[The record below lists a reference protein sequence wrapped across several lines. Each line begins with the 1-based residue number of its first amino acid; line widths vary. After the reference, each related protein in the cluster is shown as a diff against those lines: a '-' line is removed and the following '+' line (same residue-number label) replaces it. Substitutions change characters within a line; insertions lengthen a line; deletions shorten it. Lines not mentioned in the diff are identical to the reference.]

1 MRVLVSGSQMK
12 EIDRYTIHEIGIPS
26 MVLMER
32 AALAVA
38 EQVELRCARGS
49 AMQGSPCAESAET
62 IETRKPSIKN
72 GGNRPKRPA
81 GFKCPDRIWA
91 VCGTGNNGADGI
103 AAARMLYLKGYR
115 VSILLCGDPDRG
127 TTEYRQQLEIARALA
142 VPVIEYHDFIP
153 GACDVIVDGIFG
165 VGLGREVE
173 GEYREVIE
181 MLESRHA
188 REVIAI
194 DIPSGVHSD
203 TGQVMGIA
211 LKATATVTFGYEKLG
226 TVLYPGRSYCG
237 DVVVADIGFP
247 QVSYEKSLRTGGD
260 ILLPPGRWN
269 PAPECPDKEPPY
281 RGIQFFTYGPEDAA
295 RRPGRPADANKGTF
309 GKVLIVAGSRN
320 MSGAAYLS
328 ALSAYRT
335 GAGLVK
341 ILTVEENREI
351 LQTQLPEAILET
363 YCPWRNGTE
372 ETEEAGQKHVDEPV
386 DGELRENT
394 AGEAEERLDRQIA
407 GACDWA
413 SVIVLGPGI
422 GQEPYV
428 KQLVKSV
435 LIHAYVPIIIDA
447 DGLNTIAACP
457 ELTQYY
463 TENIIITPHVGEMAR
478 LTGRSVAEI
487 KKTPID
493 TVLHYSGLHGITCV
507 LKDAVTVAAGKEG
520 QVYLNTSGSSAMAKA
535 GSGDVLT
542 GAIAGLLAQGEE
554 NWEAAILG
562 VYLHG
567 AAGDRCLAR
576 FAPHGLLAG
585 DITNELGAV

>member
-12 EIDRYTIHEIGIPS
+12 EIDRYTIQEIGIPS

-32 AALAVA
+32 AAMAVA
-38 EQVELRCARGS
+38 GQVELRC
-49 AMQGSPCAESAET
+49 
-62 IETRKPSIKN
+62 TR
-72 GGNRPKRPA
+72 A
-81 GFKCPDRIWA
+81 DRIWA

-103 AAARMLYLKGYR
+103 AAARMLHLKGYR
-115 VSILLCGDPDRG
+115 VSILLCGDGNRG
-127 TTEYRQQLEIARALA
+127 TPEYRQQLEIAKALT
-142 VPVIEYHDFIP
+142 VPVIEYQDFIP
-153 GACDVIVDGIFG
+153 GSCDVVIDGMFG
-165 VGLGREVE
+165 VGLGREIE
-173 GEYREVIE
+173 GEYREAIE

-203 TGQVMGIA
+203 TGQIMGIV

-226 TVLYPGRSYCG
+226 TVLYPGKACCG
-237 DVVVADIGFP
+237 EMIIADIGFP
-247 QVSYEKSLRTGGD
+247 QISYEKSLSGSRE
-260 ILLPPGRWN
+260 IQ
-269 PAPECPDKEPPY
+269 Y
-281 RGIQFFTYGPEDAA
+281 RGIRFFTYETEDAA
-295 RRPGRPADANKGTF
+295 RRPKRPADANKGTF
-309 GKVLIVAGSRN
+309 GKVLVVAGSKN

-328 ALSAYRT
+328 ALSAYRM

-363 YCPWRNGTE
+363 Y
-372 ETEEAGQKHVDEPV
+372 EPRV
-386 DGELRENT
+386 KWESSCVPEGEHS
-394 AGEAEERLDRQIA
+394 GGFDCLDDQIA
-407 GACDWA
+407 AACDWA

-422 GQEPYV
+422 GREPYV
-428 KQLVKSV
+428 EQLVKSV
-435 LIHAYVPIIIDA
+435 FIHAYVPVIIDA
-447 DGLNTIAACP
+447 DGLNAIAAHP

-463 TENIIITPHVGEMAR
+463 TENIIITPHMGEMAR
-478 LTGRSVAEI
+478 LTGQSIAKI
-487 KKTPID
+487 KENPIGTALD
-493 TVLHYSGLHGITCV
+493 YSSRHGITCV

-520 QVYLNTSGSSAMAKA
+520 QVYLNTSGTSAMAKA

-567 AAGDRCLAR
+567 AAGDRCLER
-576 FAPHGLLAG
+576 LGPHGLLAG
-585 DITNELGAV
+585 DMTNELGVI